1 MLEIIYRIYEVAD
14 EEQATKNI
22 EDDANMHLYSS
33 SSRARNKEIVMDCMI
48 VDSREQFK
56 QIIKDSYGPD
66 TPFRCTNKLKPGDV
80 YCIIIG
86 EHCYNT
92 EKYFRKV
99 EYDCALC
106 GSHVTTFAGYDV
118 SFYDSELKYDLFN
131 MLELKDK
138 KFCSDKCKQKWKR
151 QQQKLLKPDENTHFF
166 VTKDM
171 FSEQIAGYIYKITK
185 KSTNEFY
192 VGQTQYAPMFRWA
205 EHMKTDRF
213 PISNVNDYMFE
224 VLEIVSSD
232 ENLLEREKH
241 WIQTCFKQAPQLSL
255 NVSQTQ
261 LLRKDLEPNKIN

>member
-14 EEQATKNI
+14 EEQATQNI
-22 EDDANMHLYSS
+22 EHDTDLHLYSVGG
-33 SSRARNKEIVMDCMI
+33 RARNTEIVMDCMI

-56 QIIKDSYGPD
+56 QIIRDSYGPD

-99 EYDCALC
+99 EYNCALC
-106 GSHVTTFAGYDV
+106 GSHVTTYGGHDV

-131 MLELKDK
+131 MLELRDK
-138 KFCSDKCKQKWKR
+138 KFCSTRCKEEWKR
-151 QQQKLLKPDENTHFF
+151 QQLKVLKPDEGTHFF

-171 FSEQIAGYIYKITK
+171 FSEKIAGYIYKITK
-185 KSTNEFY
+185 KSTQQFY

-213 PISNVNDYMFE
+213 PISDVKDYMFE
-224 VLEIVSSD
+224 VLEIVPITD
-232 ENLLEREKH
+232 NLLDREKY
-241 WIQTCFKQAPQLSL
+241 WIQTWFKQAPELSL
-255 NVSQTQ
+255 NISQTQ
-261 LLRKDLEPNKIN
+261 LLRKEIEQN